1 MIHTIEI
8 DEETF
13 QSVLERQTDQM
24 VMKEQFSIDI
34 GDTLIMKLKDKTTS
48 CFRNV
53 LNISYI
59 NSFLGLK
66 ETHIN
71 LMVLKIS

>member
-24 VMKEQFSIDI
+24 VMKEQHSIDI

>member
-24 VMKEQFSIDI
+24 VMKEQPSIDI
-34 GDTLIMKLKDKTTS
+34 GDTLIMKLKGKTTS